1 MLHSN
6 ERMDLI
12 IEYVTSYEEKIKKAN
27 KNGLFDSAKMFE
39 LFAIE
44 ICNIWFGQE
53 FYNLNIETANYPYV
67 DLISENKDILVQ
79 VSTTQDVPT
88 KIKSTLE
95 KIRDKKD
102 AKYSTINNVVFFVL
116 GNDSIPKIK
125 EYSGDNQIGSI
136 SFTIK
141 DNLITTDNII
151 TKAQNDLDFQKEL
164 YKVLKDEYDDFSINI
179 KNFERALKI
188 SHSELNNIDD
198 LINGE
203 YKIDRKEFIEKIVK
217 DNERFISIQ
226 GEAGSGKSVLCKNYV
241 ENEKLVLYARAER
254 FLEESNIN
262 DIWRCCIQDVLKYI
276 NGKKLIIFIDA
287 LEFIADSVKTKFD
300 LLQYLYDIAAEYQNV
315 YIITSCRT
323 CDKNAFIKLE
333 TKFSIKIYEINDIT
347 ENELVLIM
355 NQYPI
360 IKKMYKTNLYVDLL
374 KSPFY
379 INLIVSNSID
389 IDNIG
394 NENSLREYI
403 WKNVICLEEKSRN
416 YNILSNKI
424 TETIEKIVFE
434 RAKNF
439 LLGIHKDDIDS
450 DIMHVLLSEGVIIQ
464 QGDYIRLKYDIFED
478 ICFEHYFDKVFNLC
492 KGKYKNFYEEIET
505 LGRCVYRRY
514 QIWISNKLFIQEN
527 RDKFLYSLIFSDE
540 ISQKWKRQTEIG
552 IVKSRFCDKYF
563 VEQGLEILEQDM
575 LFEFVENINL
585 FAFEGKLLNIRQDFP
600 QMNLSPIGR
609 GRPCIIR
616 LLKEEDIYM
625 RYINKRSDIVK
636 LCLDYAKQEDKED
649 VIAVDACTIM
659 EYYIEYSFKEF
670 NQKSYYKIIDEISS
684 CLEALYRMAK
694 NCKEWLKEFFDTLIN
709 NYINKDK
716 ISRYDSKEIMEWTL
730 KNVYP
735 ALVKEL
741 ANELCLI
748 AETLWLR
755 GKESTE
761 KLNFYES
768 NRLSKEVEYGLS
780 ENAENYNYLYRTV
793 NENIFLWELFV
804 LNFKEGFNWAI
815 QFINKLVL
823 EYETNNFAHIVK
835 IKVKISESNEIKE
848 YLGNETMWFA
858 GIRDYTVPTVIGD
871 IIFCLKK
878 VIINSLEAY
887 KNSDEFFVV
896 FSDYIKKTI
905 YLKSNNIIL
914 LTIIESI
921 GMHFKKELPGY
932 ALDLATSIDLIYW
945 DIRRCML
952 YQKDLSRDLIE
963 NHIFKIMGLFN
974 YKDRYELDEK
984 CNLNIQ
990 EYVSQTQVYFD
1001 LTIQNKCYK
1010 ILDYLYSIV
1019 KNDVEN
1025 AIDYLQIQKMDMR
1038 NAKKTQITDTIT
1050 MLEPQISGEAEKIV
1064 LKEKEL
1070 NKPNEKLNTLIKKC
1084 NDSIVSGQI
1093 NLTLILELIELVLK
1107 LMKENDM
1114 VFQYENLLISLI
1126 ANAMGYK
1133 ELEVEKRK
1141 KFCIIWINGIKKLFS
1156 NESFL
1161 AETKLIP
1168 ILLNQLE
1175 NNIDIEI
1182 KNKIKKIILDCLMYK
1197 GQHGIIREM
1206 SKYVKKYLA
1215 NHEALAQSVFN
1226 TIIIL
1231 SKDQME
1237 HQKYNANY
1245 LKMRNEDKDYTFI
1258 PNMESNL
1265 LGVDYYIKRNGGECY
1280 ISHEEAIID
1289 KYLFKEDS
1297 LEINVFD
1304 MNNYD
1309 ISTICYVANC
1319 GLNFMNES
1327 FRKVIHE
1334 ILLCMIDIWNYT
1346 KENNNAYNIFDG
1358 YQIYEIIELFQREIV
1373 QAPKDEIMAI
1383 DMLFEK
1389 IDFTKFTTDT
1399 IKFYQDILGA
1409 FLCEFFYSYVDLKR
1423 RKRCKKKILD
1433 IERKVN
1439 NINEEYVQRQLYK
1452 SLMLSVTRFYKGDW
1466 SKIKTTYRYSD
1477 KQFLNEQFTKY
1488 GKYHIEE
1495 LLETIYQMH
1504 IDELLPEI
1512 LISIRNSFQSAKSDM
1527 YRFEK
1532 SIRNQEVIVQLIILK
1547 SFIVCSDKIKQDQ
1560 ELTEAYEDI
1569 LEILIELNYEQAAVI
1584 LDEFRIH

>member
-6 ERMDLI
+6 ERMDFI

-79 VSTTQDVPT
+79 VSTTQDVPA
-88 KIKSTLE
+88 KIKITLE

-116 GNDSIPKIK
+116 GNDSIPKIR

-141 DNLITTDNII
+141 DNLITTNNII
-151 TKAQNDLDFQKEL
+151 TKAQNDLDFQKKL
-164 YKVLKDEYDDFSINI
+164 YKVLKDEYNNFSTNI
-179 KNFERALKI
+179 KDFEHALNT
-188 SHSELNNIDD
+188 SHSGLKNIED

-262 DIWRCCIQDVLKYI
+262 DIWDCCIQDVLKYI
-276 NGKKLIIFIDA
+276 NGKKLVIFIDA

-300 LLQYLYDIAAEYQNV
+300 LLQYLYDIVAEYQNV

-333 TKFSIKIYEINDIT
+333 TKFSIKIYEINEIT

-416 YNILSNKI
+416 YNILSNKV

-434 RAKNF
+434 RAKKF

-450 DIMHVLLSEGVIIQ
+450 DIMHILLSEGVIIQ

-492 KGKYKNFYEEIET
+492 RGKYKSFYEEIET

-735 ALVKEL
+735 DLVKEL

-755 GKESTE
+755 GKENIE
-761 KLNFYES
+761 KLNFYEVH
-768 NRLSKEVEYGLS
+768 RLSKEVEYGLS
-780 ENAENYNYLYRTV
+780 ENAENYNYLYETV

-804 LNFKEGFNWAI
+804 LNFNEGFNWAI

-823 EYETNNFAHIVK
+823 EYETNNPAHVIK
-835 IKVKISESNEIKE
+835 IKVKISENNKIKE
-848 YLGNETMWFA
+848 YLGNETMWLA
-858 GIRDYTVPTVIGD
+858 GINDYTVPTIIGD

-878 VIINSLEAY
+878 VIIKNLEVC
-887 KNSDEFFVV
+887 KDVPELFVA

-905 YLKSNNIIL
+905 YLKSNNIML

-921 GMHFKKELPGY
+921 GMHFKNELPGY

-945 DIRRCML
+945 DISRWML
-952 YQKDLSRDLIE
+952 YRKDLSRELIE
-963 NHIFKIMGLFN
+963 SHIFKTMGLFD
-974 YKDRYELDEK
+974 YKDRYELDEE
-984 CNLNIQ
+984 CNLSIQ
-990 EYVSQTQVYFD
+990 EYVSHAQ
-1001 LTIQNKCYK
+1001 
-1010 ILDYLYSIV
+1010 
-1019 KNDVEN
+1019 
-1025 AIDYLQIQKMDMR
+1025 DYLQIQKMEMR
-1038 NAKKTQITDTIT
+1038 GAREIKTADNRTI
-1050 MLEPQISGEAEKIV
+1050 LEPQISGEAEKIV

-1070 NKPNEKLNTLIKKC
+1070 DKPNEKLNALIKKC

-1093 NLTLILELIELVLK
+1093 NLILILELIELILK

-1133 ELEVEKRK
+1133 ELEVEKRE

-1161 AETKLIP
+1161 AETKLTP

-1197 GQHGIIREM
+1197 GQHGVIEEISR
-1206 SKYVKKYLA
+1206 YVKKYLV
-1215 NHEALAQSVFN
+1215 NHEALAQSIFN

-1231 SKDQME
+1231 SKDEME
-1237 HQKYNANY
+1237 HQKYNADY
-1245 LKMRNEDKDYTFI
+1245 LKKSNKDKDFKFI
-1258 PNMESNL
+1258 PNMEPKL
-1265 LGVDYYIKRNGGECY
+1265 LRVDYYIKSIGGKCY
-1280 ISHEEAIID
+1280 VSRKEEIID

-1327 FRKVIHE
+1327 FKKVIHE

-1346 KENNNAYNIFDG
+1346 KENNSAYKIFDG
-1358 YQIYEIIELFQREIV
+1358 CQKYEIIELFQREIV
-1373 QAPKDEIMAI
+1373 QAPEDEIMAI

-1389 IDFTKFTTDT
+1389 IDFTKFTIDT
-1399 IKFYQDILGA
+1399 IRFYQDIFGD
-1409 FLCEFFYSYVDLKR
+1409 FLCEFFDSYVDLKKR
-1423 RKRCKKKILD
+1423 NRCKREILY
-1433 IERKVN
+1433 IEKKVN
-1439 NINEEYVQRQLYK
+1439 NINEEYVRMQLYK
-1452 SLMLSVTRFYKGDW
+1452 SLMLSVTRYYKVDW
-1466 SKIKTTYRYSD
+1466 SKIKTTYKYSD

-1488 GKYHIEE
+1488 GKYYIEE

-1512 LISIRNSFQSAKSDM
+1512 LISIRNSFQSAKSDI

-1532 SIRNQEVIVQLIILK
+1532 SIRNQKVIVQWIILK
-1547 SFIVCSDKIKQDQ
+1547 SFIMYSDTIKQDQ

>member
-6 ERMDLI
+6 ERMDFI

-79 VSTTQDVPT
+79 VSTTQDVPA
-88 KIKSTLE
+88 KIKITLE

-116 GNDSIPKIK
+116 GNDSIPKIR

-141 DNLITTDNII
+141 DNLITTNNII
-151 TKAQNDLDFQKEL
+151 TKAQNDLDFQKKL
-164 YKVLKDEYDDFSINI
+164 YKVLKDEYNNFSTNI
-179 KNFERALKI
+179 KDFEHALNT
-188 SHSELNNIDD
+188 SHSGLKNIED

-241 ENEKLVLYARAER
+241 ENEKLVLYARVER

-262 DIWRCCIQDVLKYI
+262 DIWDCCIQDVLKYI
-276 NGKKLIIFIDA
+276 NGKKLVIFIDA

-300 LLQYLYDIAAEYQNV
+300 LLQYLYDIVAEYQNV

-333 TKFSIKIYEINDIT
+333 TKFSIKIYEINEIT

-416 YNILSNKI
+416 YNILSNKVI
-424 TETIEKIVFE
+424 ETIEKIVFE
-434 RAKNF
+434 RAKKF

-492 KGKYKNFYEEIET
+492 RGKYKSFYEEIET

-735 ALVKEL
+735 DLVKEL

-755 GKESTE
+755 GKENIE
-761 KLNFYES
+761 KLNFYEVH
-768 NRLSKEVEYGLS
+768 RLSKEVEYGLS
-780 ENAENYNYLYRTV
+780 ENAENYNYLYETV

-804 LNFKEGFNWAI
+804 LNFNEGFNWAI

-823 EYETNNFAHIVK
+823 EYETNNPAHVIK
-835 IKVKISESNEIKE
+835 IKVKISENNKIKE
-848 YLGNETMWFA
+848 YLGNETMWLA
-858 GIRDYTVPTVIGD
+858 GINDYTVPTIIGD

-878 VIINSLEAY
+878 VIIKNLEVC
-887 KNSDEFFVV
+887 KDVPELFVA

-905 YLKSNNIIL
+905 YLKSNNIML

-921 GMHFKKELPGY
+921 GMHFKNELPGY

-945 DIRRCML
+945 DISRWML
-952 YQKDLSRDLIE
+952 YRKDLSRELIE
-963 NHIFKIMGLFN
+963 SHIFKTMGLFD
-974 YKDRYELDEK
+974 YKDRYELDEE
-984 CNLNIQ
+984 CNLSIQ
-990 EYVSQTQVYFD
+990 EYVSHAQ
-1001 LTIQNKCYK
+1001 
-1010 ILDYLYSIV
+1010 
-1019 KNDVEN
+1019 
-1025 AIDYLQIQKMDMR
+1025 DYLQIQKMEMR
-1038 NAKKTQITDTIT
+1038 GAREIKTADNRTI
-1050 MLEPQISGEAEKIV
+1050 LEPQISGEAEKIV

-1070 NKPNEKLNTLIKKC
+1070 DKPNEKLNALIKKC

-1093 NLTLILELIELVLK
+1093 NLILILELIELILK

-1133 ELEVEKRK
+1133 ELEVEKRE

-1161 AETKLIP
+1161 AETKLTP

-1197 GQHGIIREM
+1197 GQHGVIEEISR
-1206 SKYVKKYLA
+1206 YVKKYLV
-1215 NHEALAQSVFN
+1215 NHEALAQSIFN

-1231 SKDQME
+1231 SKDEME
-1237 HQKYNANY
+1237 HQKYNADY
-1245 LKMRNEDKDYTFI
+1245 LKKSNKDKDFKFI
-1258 PNMESNL
+1258 PNMEPKL
-1265 LGVDYYIKRNGGECY
+1265 LRVDYYIKSIGGKCY
-1280 ISHEEAIID
+1280 VSRKEEIID

-1327 FRKVIHE
+1327 FKKVIHE

-1346 KENNNAYNIFDG
+1346 KENNSAYKIFDG
-1358 YQIYEIIELFQREIV
+1358 CQKYEIIELFQREIV
-1373 QAPKDEIMAI
+1373 QAPEDEIMAI

-1389 IDFTKFTTDT
+1389 IDFTKFTIDT
-1399 IKFYQDILGA
+1399 IRFYQDIFGD
-1409 FLCEFFYSYVDLKR
+1409 FLCEFFDSYVDLKKR
-1423 RKRCKKKILD
+1423 NRCKREILY
-1433 IERKVN
+1433 IEKKVN
-1439 NINEEYVQRQLYK
+1439 NINEEYVRMQLYK
-1452 SLMLSVTRFYKGDW
+1452 SLMLSVTRYYKVDW
-1466 SKIKTTYRYSD
+1466 SKIKTTYKYSD

-1488 GKYHIEE
+1488 GKYYIEE

-1512 LISIRNSFQSAKSDM
+1512 LISIRNSFQSAKSDI

-1532 SIRNQEVIVQLIILK
+1532 SIRNQKVIVQWIILK
-1547 SFIVCSDKIKQDQ
+1547 SFIMYSDTIKQDQ

-1569 LEILIELNYEQAAVI
+1569 LEILIKLNNEQAAVL

>member
-6 ERMDLI
+6 ERMDFI

-79 VSTTQDVPT
+79 VSTTQDVPA
-88 KIKSTLE
+88 KIKITLE

-116 GNDSIPKIK
+116 GNDSIPKIR
-125 EYSGDNQIGSI
+125 EHSGDNQIGSI

-141 DNLITTDNII
+141 DNLITTNNII
-151 TKAQNDLDFQKEL
+151 TKAQNDLDFQKKL
-164 YKVLKDEYDDFSINI
+164 YKVLKDEYNNFSTNI
-179 KNFERALKI
+179 KDFEHALNT
-188 SHSELNNIDD
+188 SHSGLKNIED

-262 DIWRCCIQDVLKYI
+262 DIWDCCIQDVLKYI
-276 NGKKLIIFIDA
+276 NGKKLVIFIDA

-300 LLQYLYDIAAEYQNV
+300 LLQYLYDIVAEYQNV

-333 TKFSIKIYEINDIT
+333 TKFSIKIYEINEIT

-416 YNILSNKI
+416 YNILSNKV

-434 RAKNF
+434 RAKKF

-492 KGKYKNFYEEIET
+492 RGKYKSFYEEIET

-735 ALVKEL
+735 DLVKEL

-755 GKESTE
+755 GKENIE
-761 KLNFYES
+761 KLNFYEVH
-768 NRLSKEVEYGLS
+768 RLSKEVEYGLS
-780 ENAENYNYLYRTV
+780 ENAENYNYLYETV

-804 LNFKEGFNWAI
+804 LNFNEEFNWAI

-823 EYETNNFAHIVK
+823 EYETNNPAHVIK
-835 IKVKISESNEIKE
+835 IKVKISENNKIKE
-848 YLGNETMWFA
+848 YLGNETMWLA
-858 GIRDYTVPTVIGD
+858 GINDYTVPTIIGD

-878 VIINSLEAY
+878 VIIKNLEVC
-887 KNSDEFFVV
+887 KDVPELFVA

-905 YLKSNNIIL
+905 YLKSNNIML

-921 GMHFKKELPGY
+921 GMHFKNELPGY

-945 DIRRCML
+945 DISRWML
-952 YQKDLSRDLIE
+952 YRKDLSRELIE
-963 NHIFKIMGLFN
+963 SHIFKTMGLFD
-974 YKDRYELDEK
+974 YKDRYELDEE
-984 CNLNIQ
+984 CNLSIQ
-990 EYVSQTQVYFD
+990 EYVSHAQ
-1001 LTIQNKCYK
+1001 
-1010 ILDYLYSIV
+1010 
-1019 KNDVEN
+1019 
-1025 AIDYLQIQKMDMR
+1025 DYLQIQKMEMR
-1038 NAKKTQITDTIT
+1038 GAREIKTADNRTI
-1050 MLEPQISGEAEKIV
+1050 LEPQISGEAEKIV

-1070 NKPNEKLNTLIKKC
+1070 DKPNEKLNALIKKC

-1093 NLTLILELIELVLK
+1093 NLILILELIELILK

-1133 ELEVEKRK
+1133 ELEVEKRE

-1161 AETKLIP
+1161 AETKLTP

-1197 GQHGIIREM
+1197 GQHGVIEEISR
-1206 SKYVKKYLA
+1206 YVKKYLV
-1215 NHEALAQSVFN
+1215 NHEALAQSIFN

-1231 SKDQME
+1231 SKDEME
-1237 HQKYNANY
+1237 HQKYNADY
-1245 LKMRNEDKDYTFI
+1245 LKKSNKDKDFKFI
-1258 PNMESNL
+1258 PNMEPKL
-1265 LGVDYYIKRNGGECY
+1265 LRVDYYIKSIGGKCY
-1280 ISHEEAIID
+1280 VSRKEEIID

-1327 FRKVIHE
+1327 FKKVIHE

-1346 KENNNAYNIFDG
+1346 KENNSAYKIFDG
-1358 YQIYEIIELFQREIV
+1358 CQKYEIIELFQREIV
-1373 QAPKDEIMAI
+1373 QAPEDEIMAI

-1389 IDFTKFTTDT
+1389 IDFTKFTIDT
-1399 IKFYQDILGA
+1399 IRFYQDIFGD
-1409 FLCEFFYSYVDLKR
+1409 FLCEFFDSYVDLKKR
-1423 RKRCKKKILD
+1423 NRCKREILY
-1433 IERKVN
+1433 IEKKVN
-1439 NINEEYVQRQLYK
+1439 NINEEYVRMQLYK
-1452 SLMLSVTRFYKGDW
+1452 SLMLSVTRYYKVDW
-1466 SKIKTTYRYSD
+1466 SKIKTTYKYSD

-1488 GKYHIEE
+1488 GKYYIEE

-1512 LISIRNSFQSAKSDM
+1512 LISIRNSFQSAKSDI

-1532 SIRNQEVIVQLIILK
+1532 SIRNQKVIVQWIILK
-1547 SFIVCSDKIKQDQ
+1547 SFIMYSDTIKQDQ